1 MFRKTNEESLKE
13 VIEQLLDTYKLR
25 DKINQAKLQLS
36 WDEIMGEMISKRTEK
51 LLLKDHTLYIYLNS
65 APLKEELSYGREK
78 IMNLLNTALEGDF
91 IKEVVIR

>member
-25 DKINQAKLQLS
+25 DRINQVKLQQS

-51 LLLKDHTLYIYLNS
+51 LFLKDHTLYIYLNS

-78 IMNLLNTALEGDF
+78 IMRMLNTALEVDF

>member
-25 DKINQAKLQLS
+25 DRINQVKLQQS

-51 LLLKDHTLYIYLNS
+51 LFLKDHTLYIYLNS
-65 APLKEELSYGREK
+65 APLKEELSYGSEK
-78 IMNLLNTALEGDF
+78 IMRMLNTALEGDF

>member
-25 DKINQAKLQLS
+25 DRINQVKLQQS

-51 LLLKDHTLYIYLNS
+51 
-65 APLKEELSYGREK
+65 
-78 IMNLLNTALEGDF
+78 
-91 IKEVVIR
+91 

>member
-25 DKINQAKLQLS
+25 DRINQVKLQQS

-65 APLKEELSYGREK
+65 APLKEELSYDREK
-78 IMNLLNTALEGDF
+78 IMRMLNTALEGDF